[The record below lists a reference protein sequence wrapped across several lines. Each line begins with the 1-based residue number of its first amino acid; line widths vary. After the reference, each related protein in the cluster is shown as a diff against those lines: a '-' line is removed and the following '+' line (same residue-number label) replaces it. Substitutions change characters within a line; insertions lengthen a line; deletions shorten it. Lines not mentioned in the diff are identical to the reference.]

1 MQQNKAMSQRM
12 PLATISGPL
21 PWTQPTT
28 TLQLPEQ
35 LGQGIN
41 RDAVQAGIERLI
53 NCDGVRT
60 VVLFGSRAQGTAR
73 ADSDLDLAVI
83 CQEPELTSQQRT
95 KRWRTYRQALGSL
108 GCGIDLV
115 LQGQSDAAY
124 LAGSRWHVMKDV
136 ARHGVVLY
144 ASL

>member
-1 MQQNKAMSQRM
+1 MVQRM
-12 PLATISGPL
+12 PAATISGPL
-21 PWTQPTT
+21 PWTQPRT
-28 TLQLPEQ
+28 TLKLPDQ

-41 RDAVQAGIERLI
+41 RDAVQAGLERLI
-53 NCDGVRT
+53 ACDGVAA

-83 CQEPELTSQQRT
+83 CQEPQLTSQQRT

-108 GCGIDLV
+108 GCGVDLV
-115 LQGQSDAAY
+115 LQGQSDAAH
-124 LAGSRWHVMKDV
+124 LSGSRWHVMKDV